1 MKRIFLLSTLII
13 SSFGMINLQTL
24 SAAPQ
29 QTITPEVGAKAKKIV
44 VSVNQAVSL
53 RGDQFSKVNDICIDY
68 VKQVDAVTKSNPAD
82 LSVKL
87 AALKT
92 SSNEKIKAVLAP
104 DQLTGWASFKD

>member
-1 MKRIFLLSTLII
+1 MKRILLLSTLVI
-13 SSFGMINLQTL
+13 SSFGMMNLQTV

-44 VSVNQAVSL
+44 VNINQAVNL

-68 VKQVDAVTKSNPAD
+68 VKQLDALNNAKPAD
-82 LSVKL
+82 LSTKA

-92 SSNEKIKAVLAP
+92 TRNEKIKALLAP